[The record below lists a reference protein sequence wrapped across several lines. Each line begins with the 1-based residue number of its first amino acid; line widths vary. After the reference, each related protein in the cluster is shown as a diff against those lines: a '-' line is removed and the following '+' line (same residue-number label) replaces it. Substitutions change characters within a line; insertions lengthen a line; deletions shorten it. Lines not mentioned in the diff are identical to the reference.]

1 MLDLRLTGLFY
12 TQASMGEALTALTRA
27 FGDLREP
34 RVLALGL
41 APPIAAFAVWAVL
54 AWALADDWARWVTES
69 IATTSWLTWL
79 RDLGLSSVLVWGSG
93 IAAFALLLPVMLIT
107 ALIVTEIV
115 AMPLIVPFVGRRHYP
130 QLALRKGG
138 TVAGSVANAVKAI
151 AVFAALWLVSLPFW
165 FTGIGALLLP
175 PLISAGFNQRMFRY
189 DALSE
194 HASADEYKAVVSAA
208 GGRLFLLG
216 LMLALMYAIPLVNL
230 AVPVLSGLAFTHL
243 GLAELARLRQGRG
256 VMES

>member
-1 MLDLRLTGLFY
+1 
-12 TQASMGEALTALTRA
+12 MGEALTALSRA
-27 FGDLREP
+27 LGDLRQP

-41 APPIAAFAVWAVL
+41 APPIAALAVWALL
-54 AWALADDWARWVTES
+54 AWTLADDWARLVADW
-69 IATTSWLTWL
+69 IATTPWLTWL
-79 RDLGLSSVLVWGSG
+79 RDMGLSSILIWGSG

-115 AMPLIVPFVGRRHYP
+115 AMPLIVPFVGRRHFP

-194 HASADEYKAVVSAA
+194 HASAEEYKAVVSAA
-208 GGRLFLLG
+208 GGKLFLLG

-243 GLAELARLRQGRG
+243 CLAELARHRQERE
-256 VMES
+256 VRVS